1 MATRSLSSP
10 KVIAKMDGIVR
21 NTLDDSTEID
31 ARLLADINTTLTSG
45 DGASQANRG
54 WQWKNKSIAAGA
66 NVVIDVY
73 DFAGLSTGA
82 GAGNDMLGQPLLLD
96 DIVAILI
103 KNENAVG
110 AAGTLEIEP
119 DGTNGWTP
127 IGTHTTANLSGIRG
141 GGFLYKYQPDASGFI
156 VTDGASNRIKLT
168 ANGADVEYSVWIW
181 GRYDDE
187 SSSSSS
193 SSATSSQS
201 SSSQSS
207 SSLTSSASAS
217 SVSDSSVSSSSPSSS
232 SSGTSSN
239 SSSSL
244 TSSASSA
251 SSESSSS
258 EGG

>member
-45 DGASQANRG
+45 EGASQANRG
-54 WQWKNKSIAAGA
+54 WQWKNKSIPAGGT
-66 NVVIDVY
+66 VVIDVY
-73 DFAGLSTGA
+73 DFAGLSAGA

-127 IGTHTTANLSGIRG
+127 IGTHTAANLSGIRG
-141 GGFLYKYQPDASGFI
+141 GGFLYKYQPDSSGFAI
-156 VTDGASNRIKLT
+156 TDGVNHRIKLT
-168 ANGADVEYSVWIW
+168 ANGADVEYSIWIW

-193 SSATSSQS
+193 SSATSSS
-201 SSSQSS
+201 SSNSSSASSQSA
-207 SSLTSSASAS
+207 SSL
-217 SVSDSSVSSSSPSSS
+217 SSSSPSSS
-232 SSGTSSN
+232 SSLSSLTSSSSN
-239 SSSSL
+239 S

>member
-21 NTLDDSTEID
+21 NTLDDLTEID
-31 ARLLADINTTLTSG
+31 ARLLAEINTTLTSG
-45 DGASQANRG
+45 EGASQANRG
-54 WQWKNKSIAAGA
+54 WQWKNKKIAAGA

-73 DFAGLSTGA
+73 DFAGLSA
-82 GAGNDMLGQPLLLD
+82 GAGSGNDAVGQPLLLD

-110 AAGTLEIEP
+110 VAGTLEIEP

-127 IGTHTTANLSGIRG
+127 IGTHTAANLSGLRG
-141 GGFLYKYQPDASGFI
+141 GGFLYKYQPDASGFAI
-156 VTDGASNRIKLT
+156 TDGASHRIKLT

-193 SSATSSQS
+193 SSATSSS
-201 SSSQSS
+201 SSS
-207 SSLTSSASAS
+207 
-217 SVSDSSVSSSSPSSS
+217 
-232 SSGTSSN
+232 SSN
-239 SSSSL
+239 SSSSSSNSSSSA
-244 TSSASSA
+244 TSSASST

-258 EGG
+258 DGG